1 MYLVVKQPRMLIDKY
16 NSALVGRLMDCLVID
31 GAAWSGNIL
40 GARLVCTKNI
50 VDERELE

>member
-1 MYLVVKQPRMLIDKY
+1 MKQPRLLIDKH
-16 NSALVGRLMDCLVID
+16 NPALFGRLMDCLVID
-31 GAAWSGNIL
+31 GAAWGGNIL